1 MGKLLKIDREIRAYL
16 DKKYGEMRKEI
27 QQYVRD
33 KIPFKK
39 LSKGSQ
45 QILRRLG
52 IYYKK
57 TMPND
62 WKD

>member
-1 MGKLLKIDREIRAYL
+1 MNRLLKIDREIRAYL
-16 DKKYGEMRKEI
+16 DKKYDKMRKEI
-27 QQYVRD
+27 EQYIRD

-52 IYYKK
+52 IYYRK
-57 TMPND
+57 TLPQD
-62 WKD
+62 WK